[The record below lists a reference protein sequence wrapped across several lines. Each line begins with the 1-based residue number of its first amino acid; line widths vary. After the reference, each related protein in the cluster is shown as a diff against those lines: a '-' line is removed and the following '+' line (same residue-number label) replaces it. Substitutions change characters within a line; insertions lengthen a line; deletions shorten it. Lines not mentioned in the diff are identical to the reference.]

1 MRKIILMML
10 LAVVSSSAAAEW
22 VAVGVNESGT
32 IYADS
37 STIAKAGD
45 KVRMWHLVDFNSVQ
59 VKVTGRRYMSEKL
72 QYEYDCKEEKARMLS
87 FLSHTGNMGGGAMV
101 EGDWHPQKWEPVPQG
116 SIIEN
121 LRKFACGKR

>member
-10 LAVVSSSAAAEW
+10 LVVVSSSAAAEW

-45 KVRMWHLVDFNSVQ
+45 KVRMWHLVDFNSLQ
-59 VKVTGRRYMSEKL
+59 VKVTGRRYMSEK
-72 QYEYDCKEEKARMLS
+72 
-87 FLSHTGNMGGGAMV
+87 
-101 EGDWHPQKWEPVPQG
+101 
-116 SIIEN
+116 
-121 LRKFACGKR
+121 